1 MNRSAAQ
8 ELYDIALSELEY
20 LKQEKQ
26 KTQEEWIDESIENW
40 TAKLNR
46 AKAALGHEQTEVK

>member
-1 MNRSAAQ
+1 MNRSAAR
-8 ELYDIALSELEY
+8 ELYEIALSELEH
-20 LKQEKQ
+20 LEQEKQ
-26 KTQEEWIDESIENW
+26 IAHEEWIDESIENW